1 MELLNAE
8 SVFGGGVKKA
18 LNADM
23 RKKTGG
29 ERRKCEAEYIFYR
42 GKKEVSFMLF

>member
-29 ERRKCEAEYIFYR
+29 NGANAKQSIFFTV
-42 GKKEVSFMLF
+42 GKKR

>member
-29 ERRKCEAEYIFYR
+29 GNGANAKQSIFFTV
-42 GKKEVSFMLF
+42 GKKR